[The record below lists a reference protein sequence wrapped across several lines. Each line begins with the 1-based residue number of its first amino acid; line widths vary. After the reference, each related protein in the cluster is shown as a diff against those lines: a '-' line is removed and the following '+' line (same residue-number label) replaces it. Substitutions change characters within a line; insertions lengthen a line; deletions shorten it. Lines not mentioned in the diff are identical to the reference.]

1 MSIITKA
8 GPAVKEIPQ
17 TIVGFDKFKAP
28 EEPEDRFQY
37 GWRYVCRT
45 LPSGKTVQERI
56 PLTLYDILH
65 PEMGDSQVH
74 SRDHERFCNYLEYVF
89 SAQLRDNP
97 TATVLQGVRVAWA
110 ASGVDPHSPDV
121 SVIFGVKADK
131 NWSTFDEV
139 KEGTK
144 PSLIVEVTSPKTR
157 NVDLENKYKEYAQA
171 GVTYYL
177 IVDTPNPNDLHSR
190 RVLGYE
196 LTGTSYVA
204 LPSNNQGWI
213 WLPPLHLW
221 LGFQGTNVCCYDNN
235 GYAIGDYTT
244 VTIDR
249 NHAQAEAIEAQ
260 AEAVEAQAEA
270 VEAKAV
276 AVEAKA
282 RAENAEVR
290 AEAEVQAR
298 QDAEAKTA
306 EMTVRLQ
313 QLEAELQ
320 RWRDKSSTNS

>member
-1 MSIITKA
+1 MTIITKTGSA
-8 GPAVKEIPQ
+8 IREVPQ

-45 LPSGKTVQERI
+45 LPSGKTVHERI

-65 PEMGDSQVH
+65 PEIGDFQVH

-97 TATVLQGVRVAWA
+97 TAIVLQDVRVAWA
-110 ASGVDPHSPDV
+110 ASGVDPHGPDV

-131 NWSTFDEV
+131 NWSTFNEM

-157 NVDLENKYKEYAQA
+157 NVDLENKYTEYAQA

-177 IVDTPNPNDLHSR
+177 IVDTPKPNDLHSR

-196 LTGTSYVA
+196 LKGTSYVA
-204 LPSNNQGWI
+204 LPSNNQGWF
-213 WLPPLHLW
+213 WLPPLHIW
-221 LGFQGTNVCCYDNN
+221 LGLQGTNVCCYDSN
-235 GYAIGDYTT
+235 GQAIGDYTT
-244 VTIDR
+244 MTIDR
-249 NHAQAEAIEAQ
+249 NHAKAEAIEAK
-260 AEAVEAQAEA
+260 AEA
-270 VEAKAV
+270 VEAKAK
-276 AVEAKA
+276 AKA
-282 RAENAEVR
+282 
-290 AEAEVQAR
+290 EAQAR
-298 QDAEAKTA
+298 QDAEAKNA
-306 EMTVRLQ
+306 EMVARLQ
-313 QLEAELQ
+313 QLEAELH
-320 RWRDKSSTNS
+320 RWRDESSTNS